1 MELMTFG
8 IVFLRIFEHWNT
20 PPTPPF
26 EREGIKGVSS
36 MACKGMF
43 MNELMTLEL
52 CSCAFS
58 GTGTHPQPPL
68 FQREGDKGGAFQFP
82 QRDLY
87 V

>member
-43 MNELMTLEL
+43 INGINDFGIVFFR
-52 CSCAFS
+52 FS
-58 GTGTHPQPPL
+58 GIGTHPQPLPL
-68 FQREGDKGGAFQFP
+68 KGRG
-82 QRDLY
+82 
-87 V
+87 